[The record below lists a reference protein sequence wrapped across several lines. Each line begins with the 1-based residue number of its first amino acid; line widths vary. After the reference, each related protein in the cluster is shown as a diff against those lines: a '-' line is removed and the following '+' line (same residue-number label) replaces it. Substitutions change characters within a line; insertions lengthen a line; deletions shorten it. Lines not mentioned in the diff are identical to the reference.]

1 MIIRSQQTNTGHLR
15 SAFTLVELLVV
26 ITIIVIILSMTLATI
41 KFTNDSDRVTAGANK
56 VQSFLAGARDRA
68 IYAKE
73 RRGVRLFVEPAPP
86 GSGLGPSP
94 FGRTVTSMAYIA
106 PGGKWG
112 APEQSSLI
120 DLMRID
126 GNVFDENPKRVSVP
140 GVDADGDFED
150 PLDLLIKVRGH
161 NNPGWWNLKRRGWLV
176 DGLRIRI
183 PAGPTGNWYSVNTSL
198 IDITVAPTNNQFLL
212 LEIPYADS
220 GNRGQQVAWTGLTYE
235 LELPARVLP
244 SEPGLLVD
252 SVAIDLDGSQIPSIW
267 RPTITGNSMYSGFM
281 DIWFSPRGNV
291 IGDAAA
297 AGKLHF
303 YVCDSEDSLFLKEQM
318 VAQIG
323 LSTFDAGIANGV
335 PFIPMDELDASILAW
350 LTWDGK
356 YLVKD
361 RRVVTLFAQTGAL
374 SVSHVDAFVE
384 TGNDSFD
391 PLDVDS
397 DTITR
402 EPDGLADDPYRFAE
416 TGEEAK

>member
-1 MIIRSQQTNTGHLR
+1 
-15 SAFTLVELLVV
+15 
-26 ITIIVIILSMTLATI
+26 
-41 KFTNDSDRVTAGANK
+41 
-56 VQSFLAGARDRA
+56 
-68 IYAKE
+68 
-73 RRGVRLFVEPAPP
+73 
-86 GSGLGPSP
+86 
-94 FGRTVTSMAYIA
+94 
-106 PGGKWG
+106 
-112 APEQSSLI
+112 
-120 DLMRID
+120 
-126 GNVFDENPKRVSVP
+126 
-140 GVDADGDFED
+140 
-150 PLDLLIKVRGH
+150 
-161 NNPGWWNLKRRGWLV
+161 
-176 DGLRIRI
+176 
-183 PAGPTGNWYSVNTSL
+183 
-198 IDITVAPTNNQFLL
+198 
-212 LEIPYADS
+212 
-220 GNRGQQVAWTGLTYE
+220 
-235 LELPARVLP
+235 
-244 SEPGLLVD
+244 
-252 SVAIDLDGSQIPSIW
+252 
-267 RPTITGNSMYSGFM
+267 MYSGFM